1 MLRLFFENKEL
12 ELNESVQVAITK
24 QFEDI
29 TNPTSIIND
38 WSKTVKIPN
47 TSHNNKIFGH
57 IYNIDRLI
65 VDGDYKLMG
74 VYFNPYKK
82 IDFRLQWGDAI
93 VMTGYAKNISVDKDG
108 YSITL
113 NGELGKVFQEMKKIT
128 FDTTTED
135 TEYLID
141 GAKYVSENISK
152 DLIYDLWRNGAGLNT
167 TLYTRDEQDYRLEE
181 VIGFAPNNS
190 YSEDFDYK
198 TFQMTDSNTSKK
210 FSEVLDEQAKTVLGA
225 GKTYVDAT
233 GIAADTV
240 IGNGLLPREIGE
252 YRSYLQQP
260 YIFFNKLFQIFT
272 TKTEEITGYKSE
284 LHPSWFNDENPYWAK
299 LVYML
304 ERFDTKEEL
313 ESYEGLTQHLPLASF
328 LLNNGGGEIL
338 QAPNTYIPQ
347 VQNQIRVT
355 YSDEVF
361 DKVRQDFIDDKIDSI
376 IINKQKIPVKLKLT
390 NPYDYNNNAVGT
402 STDKIIF
409 NPTTQLFIVFRI
421 LDVYGHPIAFSRNVV
436 VGENYN
442 GGSINGDWNII
453 KVGELSNTSDRT
465 WEIDFNI
472 EFTLLIDRNIVGD
485 NFNVDISAY
494 FNSNVAFLFYL
505 NEYDTYQRN
514 RIAPQTINVSI
525 SDGAKYNI
533 NTNNTTRRSGYKF
546 TLNELW
552 NNEFNPFDEI
562 LNYCK
567 QFRIGVFCDNIS
579 KSLIF
584 TPLAQYFN
592 DFAIKDWTEKI
603 DYSRDYHIE
612 PITFH
617 NKYILFNYD
626 KYETE
631 LSKKYNEKYGLN
643 YGEYK
648 LSTDYEFNNDVNS
661 LFKFGKISIP
671 STDALLS
678 WGNIHDNLSVVYTL
692 PAEIYID
699 TKDKDSKNMSIFGSM
714 AFYKGLQ
721 RFDTGNGLR
730 GVKITD
736 DTPLQ
741 SLNQTYFYTQNG
753 DSNKLVAVSTYPLL
767 DINYSDNICTFTTP
781 SENYTYL
788 KANYDNKYGIYKNFW
803 ENYLNER
810 YNKQNKIVTCYVYLT
825 PQDYINFKW
834 NNFIRINNQLFFVNK
849 IYDYNI
855 DENIPTKVDLITI
868 QDLKGYTDNN
878 FRFFN
883 IYFKDGNNY
892 ELYNENWHY
901 IDIDQHSSYTI
912 YITSNVDINWSAD
925 SGLQQNVEVNGEV
938 GSGVIAAGNKTPVV
952 LYNDEYGP
960 VEGYLEFSNGRDTQK
975 IFVRVR

>member
-24 QFEDI
+24 QFEDV

-74 VYFNPYKK
+74 VYFNQYKK

-113 NGELGKVFQEMKKIT
+113 NGELGKIFQEMKKIT
-128 FDTTTED
+128 FDTTTEYTD
-135 TEYLID
+135 YLID
-141 GAKYVSENISK
+141 GAKYVSETITK
-152 DLIYDLWRNGAGLNT
+152 DLVYDLWCNSAGLNT
-167 TLYTRDEQDYRLEE
+167 TLYTREEQDYRLEDI
-181 VIGFAPNNS
+181 IGFAPNNN
-190 YSEDFDYK
+190 YSKDFDYK
-198 TFQMTDSNTSKK
+198 TFQMKNSNTSKK
-210 FSEVLDEQAKTVLGA
+210 FSEVLDRQAELMLGE

-233 GIAADTV
+233 GIAADTI
-240 IGNGLLPREIGE
+240 IGDGLLPREIGE

-284 LHPSWFNDENPYWAK
+284 LHPSWFNDENPYWTN

-304 ERFDTKEEL
+304 SGIFDNIDSSARNTEKTISKYRL
-313 ESYEGLTQHLPLASF
+313 QALQK
-328 LLNNGGGEIL
+328 NGGGYREVAYATIQQTDFSNEYSTYNFSFSTPLSIYVGNINDTNQYNLRKEAGIEIYFKL
-338 QAPNTYIPQ
+338 LDNDGQYKLFKYLIRREGSDFTGSNDYVTIFDLPNSVGKILKVPNFIVSSNVLCNTTIQWGWRFIGNFGTDSNGNLLNTFFENLSSNSYIGGGL
-347 VQNQIRVT
+347 IKCAIG
-355 YSDEVF
+355 D
-361 DKVRQDFIDDKIDSI
+361 IDSFSTLGI
-376 IINKQKIPVKLKLT
+376 
-390 NPYDYNNNAVGT
+390 DY
-402 STDKIIF
+402 STID
-409 NPTTQLFIVFRI
+409 NIVIQEFKNTVR
-421 LDVYGHPIAFSRNVV
+421 S
-436 VGENYN
+436 
-442 GGSINGDWNII
+442 
-453 KVGELSNTSDRT
+453 LSN
-465 WEIDFNI
+465 
-472 EFTLLIDRNIVGD
+472 
-485 NFNVDISAY
+485 
-494 FNSNVAFLFYL
+494 
-505 NEYDTYQRN
+505 
-514 RIAPQTINVSI
+514 
-525 SDGAKYNI
+525 
-533 NTNNTTRRSGYKF
+533 F
-546 TLNELW
+546 TLNQLW
-552 NNEFNPFDEI
+552 NKEYNLFDEI

-567 QFRIGVFCDNIS
+567 QFRIGVFCDNIG

-584 TPLAQYFN
+584 IPLSEYFKN
-592 DFAIKDWTEKI
+592 YSIKDWTEKI

-626 KYETE
+626 KYNTNLNEI
-631 LSKKYNEKYGLN
+631 YNEKYGLN

-671 STDALLS
+671 STDTILS
-678 WGNIHDNLSVVYTL
+678 WGNLYDNLTVIYTI
-692 PAEIYID
+692 PNEITID
-699 TKDKDSKNMSIFGSM
+699 AKDKDNKSMSIFGSFL
-714 AFYKGLQ
+714 FYKGLQ
-721 RFDTGNGLR
+721 RFDTTNGLR
-730 GVKITD
+730 SAKITD
-736 DTPLQ
+736 DTKLQ
-741 SLNQTYFYTQNG
+741 TMNQTYFYTQDG
-753 DSNKLVAVSTYPLL
+753 DSRYIVGVNTCPIF

-788 KANYDNKYGIYKNFW
+788 KSNYDNKYGIYKNFW

-868 QDLKGYTDNN
+868 QDLKGYTESN
-878 FRFFN
+878 FRIFN
-883 IYFKDGNNY
+883 IYFKNGNNY
-892 ELYNENWHY
+892 ELYDKDWHY

-912 YITSNVDINWSAD
+912 YITSNVDIHWQTD
-925 SGLQQNVEVNGEV
+925 SRLQTNVEVNGEV
-938 GSGVIAAGNKTPVV
+938 GYGIIPAGNKVPVV
-952 LYNDEYGP
+952 LFNDEYGP